1 MEDCIKPTAAADN
14 ARSRGA
20 QGGGTSASAPLPT
33 SLVLPLAAK
42 RRPCPWQ
49 PNSGLTHSRA
59 CPIAGDEPKFYNQ
72 KL

>member
-20 QGGGTSASAPLPT
+20 QGGGTSDSAPLPT
-33 SLVLPLAAK
+33 FPVLALAAK

-49 PNSGLTHSRA
+49 PNAGLTHSRA